1 MKLRV
6 LCVALA
12 AVAVLAACSQ
22 ETPQAPQASMTPEE
36 LDAKAQRAAGEQRE
50 IPIPEFARKARF
62 YDLKK
67 DHFRQLNFVF
77 EPAQGS
83 ALAFYRDF
91 FTGQGWQACHWSS
104 GGESSFID
112 MDGQRKQR
120 RTEHFVKEDENK
132 HAMVMEEVPDNVPAL
147 MPEDAPD
154 SIVEISALVAVY
166 DVPSSELQAL
176 GLNMLGVACPGWQQ
190 K

>member
-1 MKLRV
+1 MCNLLQR
-6 LCVALA
+6 LCLPRARRKR
-12 AVAVLAACSQ
+12 
-22 ETPQAPQASMTPEE
+22 P
-36 LDAKAQRAAGEQRE
+36 KAQRAAKEQRE
-50 IPIPEFARKARF
+50 IPIPEFARNARF

-120 RTEHFVKEDENK
+120 RTAFFVKEAENR
-132 HAMVMEEVPDNVPAL
+132 HVMVMEEMLPDIVPAL
-147 MPEDAPD
+147 LPD
-154 SIVEISALVAVY
+154 DVPDEIQARVAVY
-166 DVPSSELQAL
+166 DFPLLED
-176 GLNMLGVACPGWQQ
+176 LGVVCPNKQQ

>member
-1 MKLRV
+1 MKLHRLHV
-6 LCVALA
+6 GVVGLA

-22 ETPQAPQASMTPEE
+22 ETPQASMTPEE
-36 LDAKAQRAAGEQRE
+36 LDAKAQRAAGTQRE
-50 IPIPEFARKARF
+50 IPIPEFARNARF

-120 RTEHFVKEDENK
+120 RTAFFVKEAENR
-132 HAMVMEEVPDNVPAL
+132 HVMVMEEMLPDIVPAL
-147 MPEDAPD
+147 LPD
-154 SIVEISALVAVY
+154 DVPDEIQASVAVY
-166 DVPSSELQAL
+166 DVPSREDLAL
-176 GLNMLGVACPGWQQ
+176 GLNMTGVACPGWQQ

>member
-1 MKLRV
+1 MIRLNNIVVRFGDFTALHNINVHVKEGEFFTFLGPSGCGKTTTLRT
-6 LCVALA
+6 L
-12 AVAVLAACSQ
+12 
-22 ETPQAPQASMTPEE
+22 T
-36 LDAKAQRAAGEQRE
+36 GF
-50 IPIPEFARKARF
+50 I
-62 YDLKK
+62 
-67 DHFRQLNFVF
+67 

-120 RTEHFVKEDENK
+120 RTAFFVKEAENR
-132 HAMVMEEVPDNVPAL
+132 HVMVMEEMRPDIVPAL
-147 MPEDAPD
+147 LPD
-154 SIVEISALVAVY
+154 DVPDEIQAIVAVY
-166 DVPSSELQAL
+166 DVPPHEDLAL
-176 GLNMLGVACPGWQQ
+176 GLNMTGVACPGWQQ